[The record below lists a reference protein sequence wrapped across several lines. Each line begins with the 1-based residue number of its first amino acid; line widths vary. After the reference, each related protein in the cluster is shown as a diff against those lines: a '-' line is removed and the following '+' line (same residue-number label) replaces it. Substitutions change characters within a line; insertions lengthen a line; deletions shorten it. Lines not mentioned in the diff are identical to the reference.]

1 MIKSIFDY
9 NFAGKRVLIRVDFN
23 VPLTSDGKVADDTR
37 IVESLTTI
45 NKVIDDGG
53 IPILISHLGRPKGEP
68 NPKYSLKPVAD
79 YLNEKLGYNV
89 KFVPNCIGEEVQKVV
104 DWAIPGEV
112 ILLENLRFHKE
123 EESNSVEFAKELR
136 KLADVY
142 VNDAFASCHRAH
154 SSIDALPRL
163 FEEKFAGNLLL
174 NEIHYIGKAITNPP
188 KPYVAIIGG
197 AKISGKIDVIQN
209 LLEKCDTILI
219 GGGLAYTF
227 FKALGYN
234 VGNSIVE
241 SEKIEL
247 AKSLLENAKSMNKP
261 LILPKDVIIAEKLS
275 QDSEIKNVRSE
286 DIPEGWMGVDI
297 GYETRQQFKDLILGA
312 RMVVWNG
319 PVGVFEI
326 EKFAEGTKAVALAM
340 VEATT
345 KGSIT
350 IVGGGDSAAAIAQLG
365 LKDKVSHVSTGGGAS
380 LDYLAGK
387 PLPGIFS
394 LEF

>member
-104 DWAIPGEV
+104 DGATPGEV

-136 KLADVY
+136 KFADVY

-261 LILPKDVIIAEKLS
+261 LILPKDVIVAEKFS

-297 GYETRQQFKDLILGA
+297 GYETRQQFRDLILGA

-387 PLPGIFS
+387 PLPGILA
-394 LEF
+394 LEV

>member
-104 DWAIPGEV
+104 DGAIPGEV

-123 EESNSVEFAKELR
+123 EESNSAEFAKELR

-261 LILPKDVIIAEKLS
+261 LILPKDVIVAEKFS

-297 GYETRQQFKDLILGA
+297 GYETRQQFRDLILGA

-387 PLPGIFS
+387 PLPGILA
-394 LEF
+394 LEV

>member
-104 DWAIPGEV
+104 DGAIPGEV

-234 VGNSIVE
+234 IGNSIVE

-247 AKSLLENAKSMNKP
+247 AKSLLENAKSMNKS
-261 LILPKDVIIAEKLS
+261 LILPKDVIVAEKLS

-297 GYETRQQFKDLILGA
+297 GYETRQQFRDLILGA

-387 PLPGIFS
+387 PLPGILA
-394 LEF
+394 LEV

>member
-37 IVESLTTI
+37 IVESMTTI

-104 DWAIPGEV
+104 DGATPGEV

-247 AKSLLENAKSMNKP
+247 AKSLLENAKSMDKP
-261 LILPKDVIIAEKLS
+261 LILPKDVIVAEKLS

-297 GYETRQQFKDLILGA
+297 GYETRQQFRDLILGA

-340 VEATT
+340 VEATS

-387 PLPGIFS
+387 PLPGILA
-394 LEF
+394 LEV

>member
-104 DWAIPGEV
+104 DGATPGEV

-261 LILPKDVIIAEKLS
+261 LILPKDVIVAEKLS

-297 GYETRQQFKDLILGA
+297 GYETRQQFRDLILGA

-340 VEATT
+340 VEATS

-387 PLPGIFS
+387 PLPGILA
-394 LEF
+394 LEV

>member
-53 IPILISHLGRPKGEP
+53 IPILISHLGRPKGES

-104 DWAIPGEV
+104 DGAIPGEV

-261 LILPKDVIIAEKLS
+261 LILPKDVIVAEKLS

-297 GYETRQQFKDLILGA
+297 GYETRQQFRDLILGA

-387 PLPGIFS
+387 PLPGILA
-394 LEF
+394 LEV

>member
-45 NKVIDDGG
+45 NKVIDDSG

-104 DWAIPGEV
+104 DGAISGEV

-136 KLADVY
+136 KFADVY

-261 LILPKDVIIAEKLS
+261 LILPKDVIVAEKFS

-297 GYETRQQFKDLILGA
+297 GYETRQQFRDLILGA

-387 PLPGIFS
+387 PLPGILA
-394 LEF
+394 LEV

>member
-89 KFVPNCIGEEVQKVV
+89 KFVSNCIGEEVQKVV
-104 DWAIPGEV
+104 DGAIPGEV

-261 LILPKDVIIAEKLS
+261 LILPKDVIVAEKLS

-297 GYETRQQFKDLILGA
+297 GYETRQQFRDLILGA

-340 VEATT
+340 VEATS

-387 PLPGIFS
+387 PLPGILA
-394 LEF
+394 LEV

>member
-104 DWAIPGEV
+104 DGAIPGEV

-261 LILPKDVIIAEKLS
+261 LILPKDVIVAEKLS

-297 GYETRQQFKDLILGA
+297 GYETRQQFRDLILGA

-340 VEATT
+340 VEATS

-387 PLPGIFS
+387 PLPGILA
-394 LEF
+394 LEV

>member
-1 MIKSIFDY
+1 
-9 NFAGKRVLIRVDFN
+9 
-23 VPLTSDGKVADDTR
+23 
-37 IVESLTTI
+37 
-45 NKVIDDGG
+45 
-53 IPILISHLGRPKGEP
+53 
-68 NPKYSLKPVAD
+68 
-79 YLNEKLGYNV
+79 
-89 KFVPNCIGEEVQKVV
+89 
-104 DWAIPGEV
+104 
-112 ILLENLRFHKE
+112 
-123 EESNSVEFAKELR
+123 
-136 KLADVY
+136 
-142 VNDAFASCHRAH
+142 
-154 SSIDALPRL
+154 LPRL

-209 LLEKCDTILI
+209 LFEKCDTILI

-261 LILPKDVIIAEKLS
+261 LILPKDVIVAEKLS

-297 GYETRQQFKDLILGA
+297 GYETRQQFRDLILGA

-340 VEATT
+340 VEATS

-387 PLPGIFS
+387 PLPGILA
-394 LEF
+394 LEV

>member
-45 NKVIDDGG
+45 NKIIDDGG

-79 YLNEKLGYNV
+79 YLSEKFGYNV
-89 KFVPNCIGEEVQKVV
+89 KFVSNCIGEEVEKIVGGS
-104 DWAIPGEV
+104 IPGEV
-112 ILLENLRFHKE
+112 ILLENLRFHKAE
-123 EESNSVEFAKELR
+123 ELNSEDFAKELR

-142 VNDAFASCHRAH
+142 VNDAFATCHRAH

-163 FEEKFAGNLLL
+163 FEEKFAGQLLL
-174 NEIHYIGKAITNPP
+174 NEIHYLGKAISDPP
-188 KPYVAIIGG
+188 KPYLAIIGG

-227 FKALGYN
+227 FKAIGYD
-234 VGNSIVE
+234 VGNSIIE
-241 SEKIEL
+241 SEKVEL
-247 AKSLLENAKSMNKP
+247 AKSLLETAKSMNKA
-261 LILPKDVIIAEKLS
+261 LILPRDVIIADKLS
-275 QDSEIKNVRSE
+275 QDAEVKNVQS
-286 DIPEGWMGVDI
+286 DSIPEGWMGVDI
-297 GYETRQQFKDLILGA
+297 GLETRKQFKDLISNA

-326 EKFAEGTKAVALAM
+326 EKFSEGTKAIAYAM
-340 VEATT
+340 ADATS
-345 KGSIT
+345 KGAIT
-350 IVGGGDSAAAIAQLG
+350 IIGGGDSAAAIAKLG
-365 LKDKVSHVSTGGGAS
+365 LKDKVSLVSTGGGAS
-380 LDYLAGK
+380 LDFLAGK
-387 PLPGIFS
+387 PLPGITA
-394 LEF
+394 LEN